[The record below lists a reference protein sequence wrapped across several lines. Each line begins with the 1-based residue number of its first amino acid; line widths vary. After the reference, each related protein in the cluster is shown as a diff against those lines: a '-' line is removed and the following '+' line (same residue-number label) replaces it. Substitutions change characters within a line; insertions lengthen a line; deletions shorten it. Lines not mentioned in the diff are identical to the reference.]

1 VAARTNARNGEGFSF
16 DTLLI
21 ASIASATAA
30 IVTSQFWQG
39 GTPIAAAVTP
49 IIVSLVSEALK
60 RPMQSELV
68 RRRARRAA
76 ELSAAPIR
84 RYRTGEPPVVT
95 EDREREVEPAPP
107 DRNGE
112 ADTPQE
118 YTVYGAR
125 REEPPAWRERLSG
138 WRERLSQKRV
148 KIALVTG
155 VLAFLIAGLAVTLPE
170 LIFGG
175 SVTGT
180 DRNTTFFG
188 GGGKDDEKERDGDR
202 DGRGGGDRDRDSEG
216 EGGGGQRESPDRP
229 SDSAPEGGDGEGAP
243 SGEPPAE
250 EPPPEDSPPEPEVP
264 QPPAEPPPTP

>member
-1 VAARTNARNGEGFSF
+1 MAARTNARNGEGFSF

-68 RRRARRAA
+68 RQRARRAA
-76 ELSAAPIR
+76 ELSATPIR
-84 RYRTGEPPVVT
+84 RYRTGEQPVVT
-95 EDREREVEPAPP
+95 EERERDAQPSQPGQNGEAEAPP
-107 DRNGE
+107 D
-112 ADTPQE
+112 

-125 REEPPAWRERLSG
+125 RAERPG

-148 KIALVTG
+148 KIALITG
-155 VLAFLIAGLAVTLPE
+155 VVAFAIAGLAMTLPE

-188 GGGKDDEKERDGDR
+188 GGGKDDEKDRDGDR
-202 DGRGGGDRDRDSEG
+202 DGGGKDGGRDREGGDRET
-216 EGGGGQRESPDRP
+216 ESPDRP
-229 SDSAPEGGDGEGAP
+229 SDSAPESGDGEGDP
-243 SGEPPAE
+243 SGEPSQE
-250 EPPPEDSPPEPEVP
+250 EPPPQDSPPGPEVP
-264 QPPAEPPPTP
+264 EPPPETPPTP